1 MNRKSSELKRA
12 QQSWALLLL
21 LGGGLGI
28 LYGALVMPGSEDA
41 LRRMIRISG
50 RISALVFSLAFAA
63 SSLLRL
69 FPSQAT
75 LWLRTQPASGWA
87 SICLVA
93 TSSPLGVGRSRDSGI
108 PTPFLIQLSAV
119 ALAGGGL
126 AYFFTFALAATSN
139 DRAARWLGPSPLA
152 AIPSGRQ
159 LVDLDHPCPDDHC
172 SELWFVWVPLIQRRV
187 TAHAVGFSMHGTSA
201 DTRS

>member
-1 MNRKSSELKRA
+1 MNHKSSELKRVK
-12 QQSWALLLL
+12 QNWALLLL
-21 LGGGLGI
+21 LGAGLTI
-28 LYGALVMPGSEDA
+28 LYGALIMPGSEDA

-75 LWLRTQPASGWA
+75 FWLRTNRRQVGLLFAWSQLLHLLG
-87 SICLVA
+87 LVA
-93 TSSPLGVGRSRDSGI
+93 LGQWYPD
-108 PTPFLIQLSAV
+108 PFLIQLSAV

-139 DRAARWLGPSPLA
+139 DRAVSWLGHSRWQRFHQ
-152 AIPSGRQ
+152 IGSWWIWII
-159 LVDLDHPCPDDHC
+159 LVQTITVAV
-172 SELWFVWVPLIQRRV
+172 WFVWVPLFGAAFLRVQSASRARRK
-187 TAHAVGFSMHGTSA
+187 
-201 DTRS
+201 R